1 MKFRLN
7 SSSIHTIL
15 TLLAIMFSTTVL
27 FLYTSGF
34 RVEKKEEKI
43 DVKQTGMVSAK
54 SVPEGASVYLDDV
67 LTTATND
74 TIPGINPGKHILRIY
89 KKGFVEW
96 TKEIE
101 VFTELVTDMTAV
113 LVSQT
118 ARLEPLTNTGA
129 SFAQIAPSLNKVAFF
144 SKDPTNPGISII
156 ALSQGGINIFRS
168 NPATIKDTPKIK
180 FSNGKSIEWSPD
192 EKSILVGIESGYFL
206 VDITNDTTELV
217 TNTDK
222 IRTTWMEELSK
233 KRKDFIEK
241 VEIPEDIRKIAESPK
256 SIWAPDEKKFM
267 YTMQKADKL
276 EYRVYNMEK
285 PLPVGEKPD
294 NLVFTTIAKDLQPT
308 VTWYSDSFHLLVTE
322 GNIEKDKRGSIN
334 IIRIDGTNKTEI
346 YNNTL
351 HSNKV
356 FSAPGGDKL
365 IILTSFKSGDITDLY
380 TIGIR

>member
-1 MKFRLN
+1 MKLKINR
-7 SSSIHTIL
+7 SSIHTIL

-34 RVEKKEEKI
+34 RIEKKEEKI
-43 DVKQTGMVSAK
+43 DVKQTGMISAK

-96 TKEIE
+96 SKEIE

-129 SFAQIAPSLNKVAFF
+129 SFPQIAPSLSKIAFF
-144 SKDPTNPGISII
+144 SKDPTNSGISII

-168 NPATIKDTPKIK
+168 NPATIKDTTKVK

-192 EKSILVGIESGYFL
+192 EKNILVNIDNSYYLIDVTKDTIETTAAADKVRLSWA
-206 VDITNDTTELV
+206 TELA
-217 TNTDK
+217 
-222 IRTTWMEELSK
+222 K
-233 KRKDFIEK
+233 KRQDFIEK
-241 VEIPEDIRKIAESPK
+241 IDIPEDIRKMATSSK
-256 SIWAPDEKKFM
+256 SVWAPDEKKFL
-267 YTMQKADKL
+267 YTLQMADKL

-294 NLVFTTIAKDLQPT
+294 NLVFTTSAKDTQPA
-308 VTWYSDSFHLLVTE
+308 VTWYADSFHLVITD
-322 GNIEKDKRGSIN
+322 GNADKDKKGSIS

-351 HSNKV
+351 YSNKV

-365 IILTSFKSGDITDLY
+365 IILTSFKSGNITDLY
-380 TIGIR
+380 TVGIR